1 MSNKKIRMFL
11 TACFV
16 MAAIICLRSRTTNA
30 VVIALDPGHDNV
42 HTGAQGN
49 GLREEYLNLQIALA
63 CRNELE
69 TYEGVSVYMIRS
81 DEACSNGGN
90 KISSTTCNARRV
102 DYAASVGANAYISLH
117 NNSSTNTSARG
128 VSVYYPTTNYN
139 RTCGEVGQGLAQ
151 SIISNLKL
159 TGLQDRGISTRV
171 SGDNTRYP
179 DGSLADYYGVI
190 RRSKLAGI
198 PAIII
203 EHAFVSNPYDATEF
217 LGTYGKLWSL
227 GVLDARGIAQ
237 YYGLQKKQTLEYTN
251 ASVTGN
257 YINGN
262 QEYSVLASGIK
273 GASSVSFAVWSDQGG
288 QDDLYW
294 YNGTQDANGNWTT
307 IVKMW
312 ANHKTEGTYYVHV
325 YANGQVLV
333 KTYSFTLRGPSA
345 SDISFQNV
353 DGNYGTFDVK
363 ISGVLSGADIDAVSI
378 AVWNNAARSN
388 IRWSACRKT
397 GSGVYEASVDIKN
410 FQNAYGAYTV
420 QVYVADKNHI
430 VKCIDTRQ
438 VTIEKPQVIL
448 TCQSYDDGAIAL
460 VKAYNLLFEQRIAQV
475 YFDIYPTG
483 DKQRAVR
490 YHANC
495 GITDSWMAY
504 VYTAD
509 LDEAGAY
516 TVCAY
521 EELEDGTQVLLGEQ
535 SLQIPKQ
542 EKTIAGVQTEQGY
555 VVFEDAQIHV
565 TAGADCSWNSI
576 RMDSRKNRENI
587 RSLVGADKEFVVY
600 ELDGVVASDTSGVAV
615 QETVVFEEAE
625 NELQA
630 LTQQAVAV
638 DVVTAEAVTERAVT
652 ASAVTGDA
660 AAGVELLQ
668 DEVTLD
674 AVTFQIPTTML
685 GRAVEVYVLSA
696 DGTALERVNE
706 VLSEEKTSVTV
717 YGKIDRTYVLVAAGE
732 EVAGDVDDNQAVDLK
747 DASRTL
753 KMALG
758 IEPVSAVL
766 KSLADVDKDDAVT
779 LQDAFYILKAAL
791 RIVS

>member
-1 MSNKKIRMFL
+1 MSSKKIRMFL

-16 MAAIICLRSRTTNA
+16 MAAVICLRSRTTNA

-117 NNSSTNTSARG
+117 NNSSTNTSAHG

-139 RTCGEVGQGLAQ
+139 RTCGLVGQGLAQ
-151 SIISNLKL
+151 SVLANLKL
-159 TGLQDRGISTRV
+159 TGLQDRGISTRL
-171 SGDNTRYP
+171 SSDNTRYP

-190 RRSKLAGI
+190 RRSKLAGM
-198 PAIII
+198 PAIIV
-203 EHAFVSNPYDATEF
+203 EHAFVSSPYDATEF

-237 YYGLQKKQTLEYTN
+237 YYGLQKKQTLEYAN
-251 ASVTGN
+251 AWVTGN

-333 KTYSFTLRGPSA
+333 KTYSFTVRGPSA
-345 SDISFQNV
+345 SDISFQKV
-353 DGNYGTFDVK
+353 DGNHGTFDVK

-378 AVWNNAARSN
+378 AVWNDAARNN
-388 IRWSACRKT
+388 IRWIECRKT
-397 GSGVYEASVDIKN
+397 GNGAYEASVDIRN
-410 FQNAYGAYTV
+410 FQNAYGIYSV

-438 VTIEKPQVIL
+438 VTIEKPQIML

-490 YHANC
+490 YNANC

-521 EELEDGTQVLLGEQ
+521 EELEDGTQILLGEQ
-535 SLQIPKQ
+535 TLQVSRQ
-542 EKTIAGVQTEQGY
+542 EQILAGVQTEQGA
-555 VVFEDAQIHV
+555 VLFEGAQVRV
-565 TAGADCSWNSI
+565 TADAACSWESI
-576 RMDSRKNRENI
+576 RIDSRKNRENI
-587 RSLVGADKEFVVY
+587 RSLIGAEKEFVVY
-600 ELDGVVASDTSGVAV
+600 ELNGVVASDTSGAAV
-615 QETVVFEEAE
+615 QETAAFEEAE
-625 NELQA
+625 NEL
-630 LTQQAVAV
+630 QAVAV
-638 DVVTAEAVTERAVT
+638 DVVTAEAITEKAVT

-660 AAGVELLQ
+660 ATGVELLQ
-668 DEVTLD
+668 DEVTSD
-674 AVTFQIPTTML
+674 AVTFQIPATML
-685 GRAVEVYVLSA
+685 GREVEVYVLSA

-706 VLSEEKTSVTV
+706 FLSEEKTSVTV
-717 YGKIDRTYVLVAAGE
+717 YGKINRTYVLVAAGE

-791 RIVS
+791 RMVS